1 MLDGSLLFKE
11 HTTQSIP
18 EISKAEGDTAH
29 FQFSGNYLL

>member
-1 MLDGSLLFKE
+1 MLDGSLLFKG

-29 FQFSGNYLL
+29 F